1 MTYQRDFER
10 RLRIGVVGV
19 GHHSYRNIL
28 PALHYLPVDLVA
40 LCDMNDALLQRTA
53 LEYRGVAT
61 YTRTAEMYEREHLDA
76 VLICTGALHHPDLAI
91 EAMRAGLHA
100 WTEKPPAMRVEGVDR
115 MIAARGDRICAVGF
129 KKTYMPA
136 TRKTIELIGTPE
148 FGALRSML
156 AVYPMTIPRDGAA
169 LLEQGK
175 RHNWLDNGIH
185 PLSLMLA
192 VGGTVDSVTT
202 LRGPGEDA
210 VGVVTLQF
218 GSGAIGSFHL
228 AGGAPRG
235 QAIERYE
242 FYGSGQ
248 SVVIDNSVKVSY
260 LREIPFVYQSQR
272 NFIGDGLSSGTIQWE
287 ANHALAT
294 LENKALF
301 VQGIYDE
308 LMDFCDAILDERP
321 LQVANLEFARHLME
335 VYEAALLSN
344 GQPVAIA

>member
-40 LCDMNDALLQRTA
+40 LCDVNADLLRSTA
-53 LEYRGVAT
+53 QEYRGAAT
-61 YTRTAEMYEREHLDA
+61 YTSTAAMYEQEVLDA
-76 VLICTGALHHPDLAI
+76 VLICTGPLHHPGLAI
-91 EAMRAGLHA
+91 EAMQAGLHV

-115 MIAARGDRICAVGF
+115 MIEARGDRVCSVGF
-129 KKTYMPA
+129 KKAYMPA
-136 TRKTIELIGTPE
+136 TRKTLELIALPE
-148 FGALRSML
+148 FGALRSIL

-169 LLEQGK
+169 LLDQGK
-175 RHNWLDNGIH
+175 QHNWLANGIH

-192 VGGTVDSVTT
+192 VGGSVDAVTT

-210 VGVVTLQF
+210 VGVVMLQF
-218 GSGAIGSFHL
+218 ANGAIGTFHL

-242 FYGSGQ
+242 CYGSGQ
-248 SVVIDNSVKVSY
+248 SVVIDNSTRVEY
-260 LREIPFVYQSQR
+260 LREIPFVYQSHR
-272 NFIGDGLSSGTIQWE
+272 NFIGDGLSSGTISWQ

-308 LMDFCDAILDERP
+308 LLDFCEAILVGRP
-321 LQVANLEFARHLME
+321 LQIATLEFARHLMQ